1 MPKMKTKK
9 TLVKKIKVSNSGK
22 VLRRKTGQNHFNA
35 KDTGSETRAK
45 RGDVRLTKGDE
56 KNVKKA
62 LCIN

>member
-1 MPKMKTKK
+1 MKTKK
-9 TLVKKIKVSNSGK
+9 TLVKKIKVSNSKK

-35 KDTGSETRAK
+35 KDTGAETRAK
-45 RGDVRLTKGDE
+45 RGDVRLAKSDE